1 MLYRINMVKIAFHD
15 NQLCERGTTVAIY
28 DYAYYNK
35 HYLGNESII
44 MYYGSDHRNK
54 QPIIEKFQKEFK
66 LCPYE
71 NWQRDADKI
80 LEEEKCDI
88 LYGIK
93 AGENDGKLSKVCKN
107 VVHCVFYCNQP
118 HGHIY
123 SSIAPWVHG
132 NNGQFPS
139 VPHMINL
146 PRHDRNM
153 RKELSIPEDA
163 VVFGGYGGKENFNI
177 KEAIDAVY
185 HVASNNPNIYF
196 LFANFN
202 KFCPELPNII
212 HLPMVTDLDK
222 KVEFI
227 NTTDAMMW
235 GRSGGEVMSIAMGEF
250 AVLNKPIICTRRGTP
265 GHVHLLKDTA
275 IWYNGKDHLINILTN
290 FDPSVES
297 KKDWNAYKQY
307 TPENVM
313 DVFKKVYIEPLMK

>member
-1 MLYRINMVKIAFHD
+1 MVKIAFHD

-71 NWQRDADKI
+71 DWQRDADKI

-118 HGHIY
+118 HGDIY
-123 SSIAPWVHG
+123 SSIAPWVDG
-132 NNGQFPS
+132 NNDQFPF

-153 RKELSIPEDA
+153 RKELNIPEDA
-163 VVFGGYGGKENFNI
+163 VVFGGYGGKENFDI
-177 KEAIDAVY
+177 KEAIEAVH
-185 HVASNNPNIYF
+185 HVASKNPNIYF

-250 AVLNKPIICTRRGTP
+250 AVLNKPIICTRQGTP
-265 GHVHLLKDTA
+265 GHIHVLKDTA
-275 IWYNGKDHLINILTN
+275 IWYNDRDGLINILTN

-313 DVFKKVYIEPLMK
+313 DVFKKVYIDPLMK